1 MMLLCSGARW
11 GIRTKAMPL
20 SAGML
25 VKKCSKASSP
35 PAEAPMPTT

>member
-1 MMLLCSGARW
+1 LCSGARW
-11 GIRTKAMPL
+11 GTRTKAMPL

-25 VKKCSKASSP
+25 VKKCSNASNP